1 VRTHARLTG
10 ISQFDAA
17 RSCAHGA
24 VASIGPSPRK
34 KLSAFVDIIDEL
46 RERQVSGASVEDLII
61 HAIERSGYRERLEI
75 EDTMESRDRL
85 QNLGELVA
93 MASEFDK
100 ETDGEG
106 TMVEFDERISLSSVN
121 DAEDGRGAG
130 AVTLMTIHAAKG
142 LEFPVV
148 FLCGME
154 DGLFPSLRERE
165 DATELESLE
174 EERRLA
180 YVAITRAKDRL
191 VMTSART
198 RRTWSEIRMNRPS
211 RFIDDIPAE
220 CLAVRAVPRPPAAR
234 VPVRRAAARPQARPQ
249 YDELDQRTDYDDV
262 IEYDAY
268 ADLEPDDDVGAGAFV
283 EHAKFGTGRVLES
296 RGSGKDRKLVIE
308 FPGEGIKTI
317 LARFVA
323 PTGP

>member
-1 VRTHARLTG
+1 
-10 ISQFDAA
+10 
-17 RSCAHGA
+17 
-24 VASIGPSPRK
+24 
-34 KLSAFVDIIDEL
+34 
-46 RERQVSGASVEDLII
+46 
-61 HAIERSGYRERLEI
+61 
-75 EDTMESRDRL
+75 
-85 QNLGELVA
+85 
-93 MASEFDK
+93 
-100 ETDGEG
+100 
-106 TMVEFDERISLSSVN
+106 
-121 DAEDGRGAG
+121 
-130 AVTLMTIHAAKG
+130 
-142 LEFPVV
+142 
-148 FLCGME
+148 
-154 DGLFPSLRERE
+154 
-165 DATELESLE
+165 
-174 EERRLA
+174 
-180 YVAITRAKDRL
+180 VAITRAKDRL